1 MIGRVTLAAAMLAA
15 ATTAMI
21 PAASAE
27 DLIETFKRD
36 GIRVGLAGY
45 APYGYK
51 EQDGTFTGEQAEVAR
66 HTLNALNITDIEF
79 VVMDFGALIPA
90 LVANRIDV
98 AAAGIYVRPERCAQ
112 VLFAEPTFGQG
123 AAYVVKAGN
132 PKSLHTFKDIA
143 ATDGATLAV
152 LAGGT
157 EETLA
162 LEDGVPESKL
172 LRVSDKSA
180 GIGAVM
186 SGRADGFALSAFA
199 IADIV
204 LTAGELLGLEGS
216 GSITEIAGEI
226 YKGHGAL
233 AFRKG
238 GGEEL
243 EKNQAFV
250 DAFNIEQAKY
260 LSDDGG
266 YAEMAARWGFSSS
279 DGPAKTTAELCSE
292 GL

>member
-1 MIGRVTLAAAMLAA
+1 LLAAA
-15 ATTAMI
+15 ATFAMV
-21 PAASAE
+21 PTVSAE
-27 DLIETFKRD
+27 NLVDTYKRD
-36 GIRVGLAGY
+36 GVRVGLAGY

-51 EQDGTFTGEQAEVAR
+51 QPDGTFTGEQAEVAR
-66 HTLNALNITDIEF
+66 HTLEALGISNIEF

-90 LVANRIDV
+90 LVADRIDL
-98 AAAGIYVRPERCAQ
+98 AAAGIYVRPERCEQ

-132 PKSLHTFKDIA
+132 PKNLHTFKDIA
-143 ATDGATLAV
+143 ATEGATLAV

-162 LEDGVPESKL
+162 LKDGVPDGKL

-204 LTAGELLGLEGS
+204 LTAGEMLGLESS
-216 GSITEIAGEI
+216 GSITEIAGEV

-238 GGEEL
+238 QGEEL
-243 EKNQAFV
+243 ASNQAFV
-250 DAFNIEQAKY
+250 DQFNVEQAKY
-260 LSDDGG
+260 LAKGGG
-266 YAEMAARWGFSSS
+266 YAEMAARWGFAPS
-279 DGPAKTTAELCSE
+279 DGPVKTTAELCSA